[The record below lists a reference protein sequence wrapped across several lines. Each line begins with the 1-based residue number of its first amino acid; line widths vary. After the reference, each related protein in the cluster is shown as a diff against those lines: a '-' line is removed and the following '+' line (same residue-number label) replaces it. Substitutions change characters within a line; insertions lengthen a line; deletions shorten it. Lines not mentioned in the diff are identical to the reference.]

1 MKVVDQTD
9 SFWSDVLSYWWGI
22 NVRSSCS
29 IVFSIEADG
38 PGPISPKLLEGA
50 HWEGAWKKST
60 GRAWDSCRFDSRY
73 THLSV
78 TQNYW
83 PPKMDG
89 FKKMFQDS
97 RLSITKSVIRLVLF
111 FEAIAIWFLQ
121 QNHEFKVSFPSQEM
135 EDALRNLPMPV
146 VVNMASEEEPPGTE
160 RQVLLDRFGFSQV
173 FFQLRMQSKH
183 PIRMD
188 VLEAQ
193 PSELGEAETSWVFGT
208 CHQDKDFFSDEFLP
222 ANTRVIKVPPL
233 CNFLISGNCTTH
245 KHFSL
250 DSSMV
255 AGYDCESLW
264 FQSWRVWCNFIM
276 KPG

>member
-1 MKVVDQTD
+1 
-9 SFWSDVLSYWWGI
+9 
-22 NVRSSCS
+22 
-29 IVFSIEADG
+29 
-38 PGPISPKLLEGA
+38 
-50 HWEGAWKKST
+50 
-60 GRAWDSCRFDSRY
+60 
-73 THLSV
+73 
-78 TQNYW
+78 
-83 PPKMDG
+83 MDG

-121 QNHEFKVSFPSQEM
+121 QNHEFKVSFQSQEM

-160 RQVLLDRFGFSQV
+160 RHLFCLTDSEIFQV

-255 AGYDCESLW
+255 AGYDCESL
-264 FQSWRVWCNFIM
+264 
-276 KPG
+276 